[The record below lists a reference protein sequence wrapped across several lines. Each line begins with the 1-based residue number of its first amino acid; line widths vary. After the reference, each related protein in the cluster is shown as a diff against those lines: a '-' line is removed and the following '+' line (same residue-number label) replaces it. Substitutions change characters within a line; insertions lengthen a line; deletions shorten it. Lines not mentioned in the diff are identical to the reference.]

1 MLEGGYDPADR
12 AADGPVSPSGAKER
26 DHRSG
31 RECLGPLTGQE
42 RNQSGQIGRGDQPV
56 TIGIGAGTAHHGSAA
71 HIGDCDIVAVSEL
84 ALQVAQVGLEHVP
97 VAIGVAR

>member
-1 MLEGGYDPADR
+1 MLEGGHDPAER
-12 AADGPVSPSGAKER
+12 AADGPVRPRRAEER

-42 RNQSGQIGRGDQPV
+42 RDQRRQVGRGDQAV
-56 TIGIGAGTAHHGSAA
+56 TVGIGSGAARHRSAA
-71 HIGDCDIVAVSEL
+71 HIRNLDIIAVGEL
-84 ALQVAQVGLEHVP
+84 ALQVAQIGLEHVP